1 MSEVTLGQGEDMA
14 AIPEHFSA
22 TVTANGGGVVVALA
36 GELDMQGSFLLEP
49 RLDAVVADVPEAVTF
64 DLRGLTFVDSTGLA
78 ALIGGYQRLEESGV
92 RSRFLRGSDD
102 IQRIFTIAGFDG
114 VLPFEDPPE
123 D

>member
-1 MSEVTLGQGEDMA
+1 MA

-22 TVTANGGGVVVALA
+22 TVTANGGGTVMTLA
-36 GELDMQGSFLLEP
+36 GELDMQGTFVLEP
-49 RLDAVVADVPEAVTF
+49 RLDALVAEVPAAVTF

>member
-1 MSEVTLGQGEDMA
+1 MA
-14 AIPEHFSA
+14 AIPEHFTA
-22 TVTANGGGVVVALA
+22 TTTANGGGTVMTLA
-36 GELDMQGSFLLEP
+36 GELDMQGTFVLEP
-49 RLDAVVADVPEAVTF
+49 RIDALVAEAPEAVTF

-78 ALIGGYQRLEESGV
+78 VLVGGYQRLEESGI

-114 VLPFEDPPE
+114 VLPFEDAPL